1 MFHGKRLTVT
11 IKTINFDARQMQRG
25 ERCKLGKFMIHK
37 ANRIKQPAAQV
48 KLEGGTPAMI

>member
-1 MFHGKRLTVT
+1 
-11 IKTINFDARQMQRG
+11 MQRG